1 MRKRRTSDPGSDH
14 ADPSPGDAAAAAMA
28 RPQYRVVHLSSV
40 AWLGIGLAV
49 GERGRRIKLVVTSA
63 VID

>member
-14 ADPSPGDAAAAAMA
+14 ADPSPGDATAMA

-49 GERGRRIKLVVTSA
+49 GERGRLIKLVVTSA
-63 VID
+63 VND

>member
-14 ADPSPGDAAAAAMA
+14 ADPIPGDAAAMA